1 MIVYR
6 IVTHEFAASLKAS
19 GRPARWNS
27 AGSDMI
33 YTAAAASLA
42 CLENIVHRSGEG
54 LSGLFNILEIEIPD
68 GLASDEIH
76 MADLP
81 ENWTDS
87 TNVHVTRKLGDKW
100 LKSMTSAVLRV
111 PSAIIPRE
119 SNYLINPAHKD
130 FNSIR
135 LANTEDFNFDKR
147 IK

>member
-6 IVTHEFAASLKAS
+6 IVTREFAASLKAS

-33 YTAAAASLA
+33 YTAGTVSRA

-54 LSGLFNILEIEIPD
+54 LSGLFKILEIDIPD
-68 GLASDEIH
+68 ELAKDEIR
-76 MADLP
+76 MEELP
-81 ENWTDS
+81 KNWTDS
-87 TNVHVTRKLGDKW
+87 TNVHITRKIGDKW
-100 LKSMTSAVLRV
+100 LKSMTSAVCRV
-111 PSAIIPRE
+111 PSAIIHRE

-130 FNSIR
+130 FKSIR
-135 LANTEDFNFDKR
+135 LVNTEDFNFDKR